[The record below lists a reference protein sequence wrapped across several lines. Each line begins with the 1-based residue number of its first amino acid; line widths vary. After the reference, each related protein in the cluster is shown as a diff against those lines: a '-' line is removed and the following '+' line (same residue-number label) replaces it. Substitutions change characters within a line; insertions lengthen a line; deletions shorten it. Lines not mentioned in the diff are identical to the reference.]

1 MYETLA
7 EIEAL
12 FGQAEESVSLDFKAG
27 RSFDEMNNAA
37 RGELVKDVTAFAN
50 AGGGTI
56 IYGVGERQDG
66 GRSVAD
72 GFAPVTNDRVTA
84 DQLTTIITSNTDPVF
99 SGFSIKVFALD
110 GGARVFVIDVEQGD
124 TAYQNRLDKKFYQ
137 RTAAVSESMYNF
149 AIRDVMNRR
158 SAPRVNV
165 AISIERFQ
173 QAQDV
178 HRYRVV
184 PTLSNEGLLTAHHWC
199 LHVDIPH
206 PVGSLGQQALPIV
219 YGPTAVRRD
228 GQEYRRFEYSSERSP
243 GGGAGLRI
251 LPGQTQLLSNQVGYP
266 ALDLQVDDAVWR
278 QLERFEPPLYW
289 TLYVD
294 DAARKEGMTPYA
306 AWCNY

>member
-27 RSFDEMNNAA
+27 RSFDDMNAA

-72 GFAPVTNDRVTA
+72 DFAPVTNDRVTA

-99 SGFSIKVFALD
+99 SGFSIQILALD
-110 GGARVFVIDVEQGD
+110 SGGRIFVINVEQGD
-124 TAYQNRLDKKFYQ
+124 TAYQNRVDRRFYQ
-137 RTAAVSESMYNF
+137 RVAAVSEPMYNF

-165 AISIERFQ
+165 AIGIERLQ

-184 PTLSNEGLLTAHHWC
+184 PTLLNEGLLTAHHWC

-206 PVGSLGQQALPIV
+206 AVGSLGQQARHIV
-219 YGPTAVRRD
+219 YGPMAVRRE
-228 GQEYRRFEYSSERSP
+228 GHEYHRFEYSSERSP
-243 GGGAGLRI
+243 GGETGLRI
-251 LPGQTQLLSNQVGYP
+251 LPGQTQLLSNQVGFP
-266 ALDLQVDDAVWR
+266 ALDLQVNDAVWQ
-278 QLERFEPPLYW
+278 QLERFEPSLHW

-294 DAARKEGMTPYA
+294 DAARKEGALPYQV
-306 AWCNY
+306 WCNF